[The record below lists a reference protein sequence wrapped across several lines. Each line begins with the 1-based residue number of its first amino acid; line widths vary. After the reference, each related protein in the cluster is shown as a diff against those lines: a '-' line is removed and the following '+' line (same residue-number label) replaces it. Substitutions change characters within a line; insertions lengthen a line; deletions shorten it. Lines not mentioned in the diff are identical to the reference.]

1 MKLRKHHKISC
12 FSVVNTILLLLIAF
26 IMLYHFWYVLMGSS
40 QTSMSVASE
49 TAGYAAT
56 VITMIPILCVYPFL
70 QKHFVHELMVSSV
83 KE

>member
-1 MKLRKHHKISC
+1 
-12 FSVVNTILLLLIAF
+12 
-26 IMLYHFWYVLMGSS
+26 MGSS

-70 QKHFVHELMVSSV
+70 QKHFVHEMMVSSV